1 MGVVLEKNDTSCAR
15 PGGFVLGR
23 RYESDDEMQMDG
35 GKSSART
42 DRLRDVEK
50 TSDRILEVRCGFSE
64 RPWRRVG
71 CVGMDTPICDQRVLG
86 ERPL

>member
-1 MGVVLEKNDTSCAR
+1 MGVVLEKKDTSCAR

-35 GKSSART
+35 GKSGART

-50 TSDRILEVRCGFSE
+50 TSDHIFRSAVWLF
-64 RPWRRVG
+64 
-71 CVGMDTPICDQRVLG
+71 
-86 ERPL
+86 